1 MSPRTPGPARH
12 ANRLAAERA
21 RTRSRRLILALVA
34 VLAVGGASV
43 AVAVLTGRGPSV
55 DPTSAQG
62 ADHAASTQG
71 DQNAPGAVPPADP
84 NAPGAPPPVGTGPA
98 GATPPPAGATPP
110 DGVTVPG
117 ESAPPKDAPAA
128 AKGPNPAAKQGEGGK
143 AAAGEGTEAKPGSG
157 AAKATPSRSAK
168 SGEPSTKAGESS
180 AKSEGSSG
188 RDEAAPVKSAGRQV
202 RVELTGYSFHDNTP
216 AGSAEVSN
224 PILHK
229 TAGGRGSYADPIT
242 VAVPSDSN
250 FDPGTR
256 FYLSSVRRY
265 AIVEDS
271 GASSSSGNHL
281 DLWVDGEGGSESAV
295 EACMDQLTGETTA
308 EVNPPPGRPVILGP
322 IFEGSCH
329 LPKG

>member
-1 MSPRTPGPARH
+1 MSPRTPGLAKH

-21 RTRSRRLILALVA
+21 RTRSRRLIIALVA

-43 AVAVLTGRGPSV
+43 AVAMLTGRGPTA
-55 DPTSAQG
+55 DPASARG
-62 ADHAASTQG
+62 ADRAAS
-71 DQNAPGAVPPADP
+71 APPADP
-84 NAPGAPPPVGTGPA
+84 NAPAALPPADPNA
-98 GATPPPAGATPP
+98 PPPAGTGAAGAVPP
-110 DGVTVPG
+110 TPG
-117 ESAPPKDAPAA
+117 ESAPTKDAAPAA
-128 AKGPNPAAKQGEGGK
+128 PAAPKAPKPAVKPGEG
-143 AAAGEGTEAKPGSG
+143 AAAKPGSSG
-157 AAKATPSRSAK
+157 AAKASA
-168 SGEPSTKAGESS
+168 SAKAGESPTR
-180 AKSEGSSG
+180 ASG
-188 RDEAAPVKSAGRQV
+188 RDEAAPAKAGRQV
-202 RVELTGYSFHDNTP
+202 PIELTGYSFHDNTP

-242 VAVPSDSN
+242 VAVPSDSK

-256 FYLSSVRRY
+256 FYLPLVRRY

-271 GASSSSGNHL
+271 GASSSSSNHL

-295 EACMDQLTGETTA
+295 EACMDQLTGESTA

-322 IFEGSCH
+322 IFDGSCH

>member
-1 MSPRTPGPARH
+1 MSPRTPGLAKH

-21 RTRSRRLILALVA
+21 RVRSRRLIIALVA

-43 AVAVLTGRGPSV
+43 AVAMLTGRGPTV
-55 DPTSAQG
+55 DPASAQG
-62 ADHAASTQG
+62 ADRAGS
-71 DQNAPGAVPPADP
+71 APPADPKAPVALPPADP
-84 NAPGAPPPVGTGPA
+84 NAPPPGGTGAA
-98 GATPPPAGATPP
+98 GAIPLT
-110 DGVTVPG
+110 PG
-117 ESAPPKDAPAA
+117 ETVPPKDAAPPKGAAPAA
-128 AKGPNPAAKQGEGGK
+128 PKAPKPAAK
-143 AAAGEGTEAKPGSG
+143 AGEGTAAKPGSS
-157 AAKATPSRSAK
+157 AAKASA
-168 SGEPSTKAGESS
+168 SAKAGESP
-180 AKSEGSSG
+180 ARASG
-188 RDEAAPVKSAGRQV
+188 RDEAAPAKAGRQV
-202 RVELTGYSFHDNTP
+202 PIELTGYSFHDNTP

-242 VAVPSDSN
+242 VAVPSDSK

-256 FYLSSVRRY
+256 FYLPSVRRY

-271 GASSSSGNHL
+271 GASSSSSNHL

-295 EACMDQLTGETTA
+295 EACMDQLTGESTA

-322 IFEGSCH
+322 IFDGSCH